1 MKIKTFQGGFDNNLS
16 YLIWCEKTKIAAI
29 IDPAVEIHPIV
40 ELINQNNLILDKILI
55 THTHQDHILHLD
67 DFKYL
72 FTNIK
77 IICSNV
83 TDSDISGFYGIEHK
97 EIISIGEEII
107 ISLFTPGHFYNSLC
121 YWHQKENLLFTGD
134 TIFVGRS
141 GRTKDKKSNIKDLYN
156 SIYNII
162 LNLPEK
168 TVIYPGHH
176 YGYKKSITIKENIIC
191 SNFFNCKNFKE
202 FNDVMNDFE
211 SKR

>member
-16 YLIWCEKTKIAAI
+16 YLVWCEKTKIAAI

-83 TDSDISGFYGIEHK
+83 TDSVVNGFYGIEHK

-121 YWHQKENLLFTGD
+121 YW
-134 TIFVGRS
+134 
-141 GRTKDKKSNIKDLYN
+141 
-156 SIYNII
+156 
-162 LNLPEK
+162 P
-168 TVIYPGHH
+168 
-176 YGYKKSITIKENIIC
+176 IT
-191 SNFFNCKNFKE
+191 
-202 FNDVMNDFE
+202 
-211 SKR
+211 